1 MSQRARFQQGMVY
14 RVKRKQGPD
23 CWIFRWREEG
33 ADGKRVRRKMTLGT
47 VKEYST
53 ETSALKAAQV
63 LRVTINAEQSQ
74 SSQQPVSVLALINH
88 FKEHEL
94 GPIEDGEEEEG
105 RAFST
110 RSTYIDILDFHVA
123 KKWGKYRLA
132 DVRTIA
138 VEKWLRKLDLA
149 RGSKAK
155 IRSIMSVLFNHAIRH
170 EFLPQGGNPITM
182 VRQSAKRMRAPDI
195 LEVSELINLFDQLAH
210 RDRAMVLLDVV
221 TGLRRSELI
230 GLKWLDVNFEEL
242 ELSVTRSVYRQR
254 VGRCKTEIS
263 RKPVPL
269 DPWVAEELLTWKRA
283 APYNQPED
291 WVFASTRKRGK
302 QPYSPDSLLKRC
314 IRPAAERAKI
324 TKHIGWHTFRRTF
337 STLLKANGEDIKVV
351 QELLR
356 HATVK
361 MTLEVYTQAV
371 TPAKR
376 NAQSKVAGMLKAGVK

>member
-123 KKWGKYRLA
+123 KKWATTGWPMCAPL
-132 DVRTIA
+132 
-138 VEKWLRKLDLA
+138 L
-149 RGSKAK
+149 S
-155 IRSIMSVLFNHAIRH
+155 RSGCASWIW
-170 EFLPQGGNPITM
+170 PGG
-182 VRQSAKRMRAPDI
+182 AKR
-195 LEVSELINLFDQLAH
+195 
-210 RDRAMVLLDVV
+210 
-221 TGLRRSELI
+221 RS
-230 GLKWLDVNFEEL
+230 
-242 ELSVTRSVYRQR
+242 
-254 VGRCKTEIS
+254 
-263 RKPVPL
+263 
-269 DPWVAEELLTWKRA
+269 A
-283 APYNQPED
+283 A
-291 WVFASTRKRGK
+291 
-302 QPYSPDSLLKRC
+302 L
-314 IRPAAERAKI
+314 
-324 TKHIGWHTFRRTF
+324 
-337 STLLKANGEDIKVV
+337 
-351 QELLR
+351 
-356 HATVK
+356 
-361 MTLEVYTQAV
+361 
-371 TPAKR
+371 
-376 NAQSKVAGMLKAGVK
+376 

>member
-33 ADGKRVRRKMTLGT
+33 ADGKRVRRKVTLGT
-47 VKEYST
+47 VKEYPT

-94 GPIEDGEEEEG
+94 GPIENGEEEEG
-105 RAFST
+105 RAYST

-138 VEKWLRKLDLA
+138 VEKWLRKLELA

-195 LEVSELINLFDQLAH
+195 LEVSELINLFGQLAH
-210 RDRAMVLLDVV
+210 RDRAMVLLDEPFAEV
-221 TGLRRSELI
+221 TAPNQLWCMDFKGWFRTGDGNRCDPFTITDAYNRYLIHCREVARMDTAHVLAICEAAMCEYRLWGLIRSTAHKSI
-230 GLKWLDVNFEEL
+230 ASG
-242 ELSVTRSVYRQR
+242 
-254 VGRCKTEIS
+254 
-263 RKPVPL
+263 KP
-269 DPWVAEELLTWKRA
+269 
-283 APYNQPED
+283 
-291 WVFASTRKRGK
+291 G
-302 QPYSPDSLLKRC
+302 
-314 IRPAAERAKI
+314 
-324 TKHIGWHTFRRTF
+324 
-337 STLLKANGEDIKVV
+337 
-351 QELLR
+351 
-356 HATVK
+356 
-361 MTLEVYTQAV
+361 
-371 TPAKR
+371 
-376 NAQSKVAGMLKAGVK
+376 